1 VLNKYETGSCCT
13 ESALLLAISTFL
25 LSGTVPT
32 CSSQSSK
39 ICYLCVTFLTAEQN
53 DTRSREPKPMP
64 SIKFTAAKIKSLE
77 AVRGKQVDYFDK
89 SLRGFFLRVSQ
100 EGKKS
105 FGVMYRH
112 GGRLRRMKLGTSP
125 LLSLAKARN
134 KAASALRNVELGED
148 PATEKQE
155 DRHAATFEQVAL
167 EYLERHARTK
177 KKSWQEDERV
187 IKKDLIPEFGK
198 QHAKAIVRGDVRA
211 FLERKSATAPI
222 MANRIRALLRKIFNW
237 AITSE
242 IVESNPVYLVPAPG
256 KERQRDRVLTEDEIK
271 CIWDAIDAD
280 RQNADDSHLKVK
292 ALSAGIMKL
301 RLLTAQRGAE
311 IMSMEWSELE
321 SKTGWRTIPGD
332 KTKNGFSHRVPLTE
346 PALAIITEMK
356 SVVGDDDCSRFVFPS
371 PKGDTHISNPQ
382 KALERIQRATK
393 IDFVGH
399 DFRRTAASMMTGMG
413 IPRLTVKKILNHVE
427 REITAVYDRHSYDAE
442 KREALEAWAA
452 RLLRVVSNKQAL
464 KAQAQK

>member
-1 VLNKYETGSCCT
+1 
-13 ESALLLAISTFL
+13 
-25 LSGTVPT
+25 
-32 CSSQSSK
+32 
-39 ICYLCVTFLTAEQN
+39 
-53 DTRSREPKPMP
+53 MP
-64 SIKFTAAKIKSLE
+64 SIKFTAAKIKFL
-77 AVRGKQVDYFDK
+77 AGVRGKQVDYFDK
-89 SLRGFFLRVSQ
+89 TLPGFFLRVSQ
-100 EGKKS
+100 DGKKS

-112 GGRLRRMKLGTSP
+112 GGRLRRMKLGTYP

-134 KAASALRNVELGED
+134 KAASALRNVELGHD

-155 DRHAATFEQVAL
+155 DRHAMTFEQVTL
-167 EYLERHARTK
+167 EYLEHHAKTK
-177 KKSWQEDERV
+177 KKSWEEDERV

-198 QHAKAIVRGDVRA
+198 EHAKDIARRDVRT

-222 MANRIRALLRKIFNW
+222 MANRIRALLTKIFNW

-256 KERQRDRVLTEDEIK
+256 KERQRDRVLTADEIK

-280 RQNADDSHLKVK
+280 KKNADDSHLKVK

-311 IMSMEWSELE
+311 VTSMEWDELDTE
-321 SKTGWRTIPGD
+321 TGWWTIPGD
-332 KTKNGFSHRVPLTE
+332 KTKNGLSHRVPLSE
-346 PALAIITEMK
+346 PAMEIIREMK
-356 SVVGDDDCSRFVFPS
+356 SVVVDDDYSRFVFPS

-399 DFRRTAASMMTGMG
+399 DFRRTAASLMTGMG
-413 IPRLTVKKILNHVE
+413 VPRLTVKKILNHVE
-427 REITAVYDRHSYDAE
+427 REITAVYDRYSYDAE
-442 KREALEAWAA
+442 KREALKAWAA
-452 RLLRVVSNKQAL
+452 RLMTIVSNKQAPQISGSKIMNPTPIL
-464 KAQAQK
+464 K

>member
-1 VLNKYETGSCCT
+1 
-13 ESALLLAISTFL
+13 
-25 LSGTVPT
+25 
-32 CSSQSSK
+32 
-39 ICYLCVTFLTAEQN
+39 
-53 DTRSREPKPMP
+53 MP
-64 SIKFTAAKIKSLE
+64 SIKFTAAKLKFLE
-77 AVRGKQVDYFDK
+77 GIAGKQVDYFDK
-89 SLRGFFLRVSQ
+89 TLPGFFLRISQ
-100 EGKKS
+100 DGKKS

-112 GGRLRRMKLGTSP
+112 GGRLRRMKLGTYP

-134 KAASALRNVELGED
+134 KAASALRNVELGQD

-155 DRHAATFEQVAL
+155 DRHAMTFEQVAL
-167 EYLERHARTK
+167 EYLEHHAKTK
-177 KKSWQEDERV
+177 KRSWGEDERV
-187 IKKDLIPEFGK
+187 IKKDLIPVFGK
-198 QHAKAIVRGDVRA
+198 EHAKDIVRRDVRT

-237 AITSE
+237 AIIAE

-271 CIWDAIDAD
+271 CVWDAIDAD

-311 IMSMEWSELE
+311 VMGMEWDELDTE
-321 SKTGWRTIPGD
+321 TGWWTIPGD
-332 KTKNGFSHRVPLTE
+332 KTKNGLSHRVPLTE
-346 PALAIITEMK
+346 PSLAIIREMK
-356 SVVGDDDCSRFVFPS
+356 LVVGDDDYSRFVFPS

-399 DFRRTAASMMTGMG
+399 DFRRTAASLMTGMG

-427 REITAVYDRHSYDAE
+427 RDITAVYDRHSYDAE
-442 KREALEAWAA
+442 KREALEAWAK
-452 RLLRVVSNKQAL
+452 RLMKIVSEASV
-464 KAQAQK
+464 AQQVGATSA